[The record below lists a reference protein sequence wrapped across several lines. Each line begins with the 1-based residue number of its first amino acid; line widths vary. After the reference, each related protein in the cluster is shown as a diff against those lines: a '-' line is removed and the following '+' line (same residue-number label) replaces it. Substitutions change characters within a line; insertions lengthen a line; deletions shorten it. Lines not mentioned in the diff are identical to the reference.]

1 MTVEEFMESFEL
13 NIYGELSATTV
24 MQAYLDIKVQVKD
37 EEEEKLELERSFG
50 EEDSRDEKD
59 SS

>member
-37 EEEEKLELERSFG
+37 EEEEK
-50 EEDSRDEKD
+50 
-59 SS
+59 